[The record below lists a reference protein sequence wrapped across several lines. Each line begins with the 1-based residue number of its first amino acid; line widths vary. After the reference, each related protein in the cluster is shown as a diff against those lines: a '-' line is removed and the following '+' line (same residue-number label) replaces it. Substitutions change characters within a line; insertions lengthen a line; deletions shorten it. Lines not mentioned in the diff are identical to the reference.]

1 MNFKEIIESQDK
13 VELGL
18 HLKRYLETGMV
29 MRDKKYLE
37 VKELM
42 KMLGEWYQLNIFI
55 TFIDHQAGINVT
67 LPSLAFDT
75 DNSIASLKSAKVR
88 VL

>member
-1 MNFKEIIESQDK
+1 MIKTNVFNRIVEFYGRLENDKQIGFFNSLLKKAMNFKEIIESQDK

-42 KMLGEWYQLNIFI
+42 KMLGE
-55 TFIDHQAGINVT
+55 
-67 LPSLAFDT
+67 
-75 DNSIASLKSAKVR
+75 
-88 VL
+88 